1 MLFRKERIKL
11 LKARIAE
18 LEEQNAQLRRAL
30 EFYADNVTWTGLAKY
45 RDADGITVFRD
56 SKLTPIAQDLGNI
69 ARQALRGVTG
79 L

>member
-18 LEEQNAQLRRAL
+18 LEEQNAQLRQAL

-56 SKLTPIAQDLGNI
+56 PNLTPIAQDLGNI
-69 ARQALRGVTG
+69 ARQALRRLGG
-79 L
+79 